1 MRKDLTLET
10 TIGHMHMPDISQSVI
25 KQASLYQ
32 ALEMYDKVGMM
43 TMIHKHDIIYG
54 TSGREVKPH
63 LALLR

>member
-1 MRKDLTLET
+1 
-10 TIGHMHMPDISQSVI
+10 MHMPDISQSVI